1 MAFMLGK
8 NEGRFMHIKPDEVEP
23 LRETLHYL
31 REHNVH
37 IRTFWTSWERSQ
49 DLWHNIQVP
58 VGSGAVKVRA
68 SRRRGRAAVEQTLGE
83 TLGDE
88 DEALVVIDPR
98 EMPRAWAQVC
108 ACTRNT

>member
-37 IRTFWTSWERSQ
+37 IRTFWTSWERFQ

-68 SRRRGRAAVEQTLGE
+68 SRRRGRAAGA
-83 TLGDE
+83 G
-88 DEALVVIDPR
+88 PGKNR
-98 EMPRAWAQVC
+98 R
-108 ACTRNT
+108 R